1 MDPRSFIF
9 GFGRRYCPGADLV
22 ESSVWILTASILATL
37 DVKPPA
43 NGMPD
48 VKYEDAIFRFVGS
61 LLASRLRGLHIAFI
75 RVPTKF
81 NCDIQPRSAL
91 SLELIKGGMSQE
103 F

>member
-48 VKYEDAIFRFVGS
+48 VKYEDAIFRFVES
-61 LLASRLRGLHIAFI
+61 LLAS
-75 RVPTKF
+75 
-81 NCDIQPRSAL
+81 
-91 SLELIKGGMSQE
+91 
-103 F
+103 